1 MLTKEECLRFEEED
15 SSIEIR
21 NTPENVKR
29 VRELV
34 KAYGFLKE
42 GRSVGRGGIMS
53 YYFHSKNEDLRFNI
67 QWVYRMNNE
76 FCFSPMRNTSEL
88 GCDLESG
95 RFERVLKVLAS

>member
-1 MLTKEECLRFEEED
+1 MLTKEECLRWEEED
-15 SSIEIR
+15 NSIEVE
-21 NTPENVKR
+21 NTQENVKR

-34 KAYGFLKE
+34 KEYGFLKE
-42 GRSVGRGGIMS
+42 GRNVGRGGIMS

-67 QWVYRMNNE
+67 QWAYRMNNE